1 MKNNTKESWMYKYSL
16 AKVYFEHHGNLE
28 IPQGYKTLNGYEYA
42 ESGIA
47 LGKWLHTQRQAYKKG
62 QGSNKIT
69 ENQIQLLEEI
79 GMRFETRDNN
89 EEWNKKYELA
99 KTYFEHHGNLE
110 IPYHYKTLNGYEYT
124 EEGIALG
131 IWITN
136 QRQAYK
142 GHNTQKITEN
152 QIQLLEEIGMR
163 FETRD
168 NNEEWNKKY
177 ELAKAY
183 FEHNGN
189 LEISHNYKTFNG
201 YEYTEEGIALGRWI
215 KHQRQAYKGQGTFK
229 ITEIQIKLLEEIGMR
244 FETNY
249 KEEEWN
255 KKYELAKTYFEHHGN
270 LEIPID
276 YKTLNGYEYTEEG
289 IALGRWITNQRRA
302 YKGQGSKKITEA
314 QIKLLEEIGM
324 RFETRDNNEEWNKK
338 YKLAK
343 AYFEHHGNLEIPID
357 YKTLNGYEYTEEGI
371 ALGRWITN
379 QRQTYKGQNT
389 CKITE
394 TQIKLL
400 EEIRIKWFLKVGT
413 DKKSQEEVI
422 TEKNSKIKQI
432 EMLNRV
438 RSYLNTLDESE
449 VLSKEEINQGMID
462 ALNHKIKRLKIK
474 K

>member
-1 MKNNTKESWMYKYSL
+1 MKNNIKENWMYKYNL
-16 AKVYFEHHGNLE
+16 AKAYFKHNGNLE
-28 IPQGYKTLNGYEYA
+28 ISQSYKTLNGYEYA
-42 ESGIA
+42 EEGIA
-47 LGKWLHTQRQAYKKG
+47 LGAWLNTQRQAYKG

-69 ENQIQLLEEI
+69 EEQIKLLEEI

-99 KTYFEHHGNLE
+99 KIYFEHNRNLE
-110 IPYHYKTLNGYEYT
+110 IPYNYKTLNGYEYA
-124 EEGIALG
+124 ENGITLG
-131 IWITN
+131 IWIT
-136 QRQAYK
+136 
-142 GHNTQKITEN
+142 T
-152 QIQLLEEIGMR
+152 
-163 FETRD
+163 
-168 NNEEWNKKY
+168 
-177 ELAKAY
+177 
-183 FEHNGN
+183 
-189 LEISHNYKTFNG
+189 
-201 YEYTEEGIALGRWI
+201 
-215 KHQRQAYKGQGTFK
+215 QRQAYKGQGTCK
-229 ITEIQIKLLEEIGMR
+229 ISEDQIKLLEEIGMR

-255 KKYELAKTYFEHHGN
+255 KKYGLAKAYFEHNGN
-270 LEIPID
+270 LEIPCS
-276 YKTLNGYEYTEEG
+276 YKTLNGYEYVEEG
-289 IALGRWITNQRRA
+289 IALGAWLNTQRQA
-302 YKGQGSKKITEA
+302 YKGQGSNKITEE

-343 AYFEHHGNLEIPID
+343 AYFEHNGNLEIPID

-371 ALGRWITN
+371 ALGIWLNT
-379 QRQTYKGQNT
+379 QRQAYKGHGNFKITDEQIKLLEEIGMRFKTRDNNEEWNKKYELAKVYFEHNGNLEIPYSYKTLNGYEYADGGISLGIWLHTQRKAYKGQDAN
-389 CKITE
+389 KITE

-422 TEKNSKIKQI
+422 TEKNSKRKQI

-449 VLSKEEINQGMID
+449 VLSKEEINQGMMD
-462 ALNHKIKRLKIK
+462 VLNHKIKRLKIK

>member
-28 IPQGYKTLNGYEYA
+28 IPCGYKTLNGYEYT
-42 ESGIA
+42 EEGIA
-47 LGKWLHTQRQAYKKG
+47 LGTWLNTQRKAYKG
-62 QGSNKIT
+62 MSNCKIT
-69 ENQIQLLEEI
+69 EEQIKLLEEI

-99 KTYFEHHGNLE
+99 KVYFEHHGNLE
-110 IPYHYKTLNGYEYT
+110 IPYNYKTLNGYEYS
-124 EEGIALG
+124 ESGIALG

-136 QRQAYK
+136 QRKAYK
-142 GHNTQKITEN
+142 GQVSNKITKE
-152 QIQLLEEIGMR
+152 QIKLLEKIGMR

-177 ELAKAY
+177 ELAKIY

-189 LEISHNYKTFNG
+189 LEIPQSYKTLNG
-201 YEYTEEGIALGRWI
+201 YEYAESGIALGIWLNT
-215 KHQRQAYKGQGTFK
+215 QRQAYKGQGNNK
-229 ITEIQIKLLEEIGMR
+229 ITE
-244 FETNY
+244 N
-249 KEEEWN
+249 
-255 KKYELAKTYFEHHGN
+255 
-270 LEIPID
+270 
-276 YKTLNGYEYTEEG
+276 
-289 IALGRWITNQRRA
+289 
-302 YKGQGSKKITEA
+302 
-314 QIKLLEEIGM
+314 
-324 RFETRDNNEEWNKK
+324 
-338 YKLAK
+338 
-343 AYFEHHGNLEIPID
+343 
-357 YKTLNGYEYTEEGI
+357 
-371 ALGRWITN
+371 
-379 QRQTYKGQNT
+379 
-389 CKITE
+389 
-394 TQIKLL
+394 QIKLL

-422 TEKNSKIKQI
+422 TEKNSKRKQI